1 MKIGG
6 KLQNKILILLAIV
19 FMVFI
24 MFKLLTISKSRD
36 LAEQVLNRENM
47 QVIVYVKE
55 GCIYCMMAK
64 DLLVENKIIYETI
77 ELASNPALQKKLIEK
92 TRKIVKIINLSTKT
106 AILICKFYLSVKMHW
121 TFSVG

>member
-36 LAEQVLNRENM
+36 LAEQVLNASHYLYKRRVQLLHDGKRFTCRE
-47 QVIVYVKE
+47 
-55 GCIYCMMAK
+55 
-64 DLLVENKIIYETI
+64 
-77 ELASNPALQKKLIEK
+77 
-92 TRKIVKIINLSTKT
+92 
-106 AILICKFYLSVKMHW
+106 
-121 TFSVG
+121 

>member
-36 LAEQVLNRENM
+36 LAEQVLDRENM
-47 QVIVYVKE
+47 QVIIYTKE
-55 GCIYCMMAK
+55 GCLYCMMAK
-64 DLLVENKIIYETI
+64 DLLAESKIIYEAI
-77 ELASNPALQKKLIEK
+77 DLGSDLDLRKKLVEK
-92 TRKIVKIINLSTKT
+92 TKQTTIPYVFINN
-106 AILICKFYLSVKMHW
+106 KFIGGYNDLLKLKKENKL
-121 TFSVG
+121 

>member
-36 LAEQVLNRENM
+36 LAEQVLDRENM
-47 QVIVYVKE
+47 QVIIYIKE
-55 GCIYCMMAK
+55 GCSYCMMAK
-64 DLLVENKIIYETI
+64 DLLAESKIIYKAI
-77 ELASNPALQKKLIEK
+77 DLGSDLDLRKKLVEK
-92 TRKIVKIINLSTKT
+92 TKQTTVPYIFINN
-106 AILICKFYLSVKMHW
+106 KFIGGYNDLLKLKKENKL
-121 TFSVG
+121 

>member
-1 MKIGG
+1 MKITDI
-6 KLQNKILILLAIV
+6 LQNKGLIVLTTILAVYII
-19 FMVFI
+19 
-24 MFKLLTISKSRD
+24 FKLMVISKNPQ
-36 LAEQVLNRENM
+36 LIEQLPDRENM

-92 TRKIVKIINLSTKT
+92 TRQTTVPYIFINN
-106 AILICKFYLSVKMHW
+106 KFIGGYNDLLKLKKENKL
-121 TFSVG
+121 

>member
-1 MKIGG
+1 MKITAI
-6 KLQNKILILLAIV
+6 LQNKALIVLTAILAVYII
-19 FMVFI
+19 
-24 MFKLLTISKSRD
+24 FKLMVISKNPQ
-36 LAEQVLNRENM
+36 LIEQPPDRENM

-92 TRKIVKIINLSTKT
+92 TKQTTVPYIFINN
-106 AILICKFYLSVKMHW
+106 KFIGGYNDLLKLKKENKL
-121 TFSVG
+121 

>member
-47 QVIVYVKE
+47 QVIIYIKE
-55 GCIYCMMAK
+55 GCSYSMMAK
-64 DLLVENKIIYETI
+64 DLLAESKIIYEAI
-77 ELASNPALQKKLIEK
+77 DLGSDLDLRKKLVEK
-92 TRKIVKIINLSTKT
+92 TN
-106 AILICKFYLSVKMHW
+106 
-121 TFSVG
+121 

>member
-36 LAEQVLNRENM
+36 LAEQVLDRENM

-92 TRKIVKIINLSTKT
+92 TRQTTVPYIFINN
-106 AILICKFYLSVKMHW
+106 KFIGGYNDLLKLKKENKL
-121 TFSVG
+121 

>member
-47 QVIVYVKE
+47 QVIIYTKE
-55 GCIYCMMAK
+55 GCLYCMMAK
-64 DLLVENKIIYETI
+64 DLLAESKIIYEAI
-77 ELASNPALQKKLIEK
+77 DLGSDLDLRKKLVEK
-92 TRKIVKIINLSTKT
+92 TKQTTIPYIFINN
-106 AILICKFYLSVKMHW
+106 KFIGGYNDLLKLKKENKL
-121 TFSVG
+121 

>member
-36 LAEQVLNRENM
+36 LAEQVLDRENM
-47 QVIVYVKE
+47 QS
-55 GCIYCMMAK
+55 
-64 DLLVENKIIYETI
+64 LL
-77 ELASNPALQKKLIEK
+77 
-92 TRKIVKIINLSTKT
+92 
-106 AILICKFYLSVKMHW
+106 
-121 TFSVG
+121 